1 MLHMQDYVEG
11 DDKNLK
17 QECTLYNKSCMTV
30 LTIVY
35 INFGYYGFM
44 TAQLTTEGLRTIVG

>member
-1 MLHMQDYVEG
+1 MQDYVEG